1 MSLRPRCLSAA
12 VLLALAATAQPPAP
26 NVTDAK
32 GLKQG
37 RWARTWAESSQ
48 LRYEGQFKDDR
59 PVGRFTYFSTKGKVE
74 SIVDHYPDGKA
85 SHARHFHPNGKLMAE
100 GRYVGQDKDSTW
112 LFYDVEGRKRSME
125 QWVAGKKQGEQ
136 FLYFA
141 DGKVAEKST
150 WAKGVQQGPF
160 EQFFDNG
167 QVKHRATYQ
176 QGEPEGVVTYFF
188 PSGKKEIE
196 GRMVNGDRDGTW
208 YYFNEDG
215 TVQIQVLYKQGAYV
229 KDRKE
234 NGTFKEYYDDE
245 KLKSEV
251 TYKAGKKEGRFT
263 EWNND
268 GQWVTRPV
276 KLGPEG
282 MEKGDME
289 QVLEG
294 QTKRREG
301 TYRNDLL
308 EGEVKE
314 YDEHGKL
321 LRTVTYVAGVE
332 QGK

>member
-1 MSLRPRCLSAA
+1 MSVRAHLFAA
-12 VLLALAATAQPPAP
+12 TAFLALTLHAQPPAP

-59 PVGRFTYFSTKGKVE
+59 PVGRFTYYSTQGRVE

-100 GRYVGQDKDSTW
+100 GRYAGQEKDSVWTY
-112 LFYDVEGRKRSME
+112 FDTEGRKRGQERWS
-125 QWVAGKKQGEQ
+125 AGKKDGEQ
-136 FLYFA
+136 FTYYA

-160 EQFFDNG
+160 EQYFDNG
-167 QVKHRATYQ
+167 QVKHRATFV
-176 QGEPEGVVTYFF
+176 QGEAEGTVTYFF
-188 PSGKKEIE
+188 PSGRKEIE
-196 GRMVNGDRDGTW
+196 GKMVNGDRDGTW
-208 YYFNEDG
+208 YYHNEDG
-215 TVQIQVLYKQGAYV
+215 TVQIQVLYKQGVYV

-251 TYKAGKKEGRFT
+251 TYKAGRKEGRFT
-263 EWNND
+263 EWNDD
-268 GQWVTRPV
+268 GNWVTRPV
-276 KLGPEG
+276 QVGPQGAER
-282 MEKGDME
+282 GDME
-289 QVLEG
+289 RVLEG

-314 YDEHGKL
+314 YDEQGRL
-321 LRTVTYVAGVE
+321 LRTVVYAAG
-332 QGK
+332 QPR

>member
-1 MSLRPRCLSAA
+1 MSVRAHIVAA
-12 VLLALAATAQPPAP
+12 TAFLALTLHAQPPAP

-37 RWARTWAESSQ
+37 RWSRTWAESTL

-59 PVGRFTYFSTKGKVE
+59 PVGRFTYYSPKGTVE
-74 SIVDHYPDGKA
+74 SIVDHYTDGKA

-100 GRYVGQDKDSTW
+100 GRYAGQEKDSVWTY
-112 LFYDVEGRKRSME
+112 FDTEGRKRSLE
-125 QWVAGKKQGEQ
+125 HWSAGKKDGEQ
-136 FLYFA
+136 VTYYA

-160 EQFFDNG
+160 EQYFDNG
-167 QVKHRATYQ
+167 QVKHRATYAK
-176 QGEPEGVVTYFF
+176 GEAEGTVAYFY
-188 PSGKKEIE
+188 PGGKKEIE

-208 YYFNEDG
+208 YYYNEDG
-215 TVQIQVLYKQGAYV
+215 TVQIQVLYKQGVYV

-245 KLKSEV
+245 QLKSEV
-251 TYKAGKKEGRFT
+251 AYKGGRKEGRFT

-268 GQWVTRPV
+268 GTWVTRLV
-276 KLGPEG
+276 QVGPQGAER
-282 MEKGDME
+282 GDME
-289 QVLEG
+289 RVLEG

-308 EGEVKE
+308 DGEVKE

-321 LRTVTYVAGVE
+321 LRTVVYAAGKA
-332 QGK
+332 Q

>member
-1 MSLRPRCLSAA
+1 MHLRTRSLCAA
-12 VLLALAATAQPPAP
+12 ALLTLAATAQPPAP

-37 RWARTWAESSQ
+37 RWARTWAESAQ
-48 LRYEGQFKDDR
+48 VRYEGQFKDDR
-59 PVGRFTYFSTKGKVE
+59 PVGRFTYYSTQGKVE

-85 SHARHFHPNGKLMAE
+85 SHARHYHPNGRLMAE

-112 LFYDVEGRKRSME
+112 VFFDTEGRKRSME
-125 QWVAGKKQGEQ
+125 QWSVGKKQGEQ

-160 EQFFDNG
+160 EQYFDNG

-176 QGEPEGVVTYFF
+176 QGEPEGMVTYFF
-188 PSGKKEIE
+188 PSGRKEIE

-215 TVQIQVLYKQGAYV
+215 TVQIQVLYRQGEYV

-245 KLKSEV
+245 KVKSET

-263 EWNND
+263 EWNDD
-268 GQWVTRPV
+268 GAWVTRPV

-282 MEKGDME
+282 MEKGDVE
-289 QVLEG
+289 RVLEG
-294 QTKRREG
+294 QTKKREG

-308 EGEVKE
+308 DGEVKE

-321 LRTVTYVAGVE
+321 VRTVTYVAGTA
-332 QGK
+332 Q